1 MPNKPVFTSVVESIF
16 LCFIFRIICPV
27 GCGRKVT
34 LQEFVAHKASCIPSD
49 EINKIVGNTLRSM
62 IEQSGS
68 NTIKIKTGGQVGNIG
83 FL

>member
-1 MPNKPVFTSVVESIF
+1 M
-16 LCFIFRIICPV
+16 
-27 GCGRKVT
+27 
-34 LQEFVAHKASCIPSD
+34 SD

-68 NTIKIKTGGQVGNIG
+68 NTIKIKTGEQVGNIG